1 MFLIRLFC
9 SAAVSIFIPSICF
22 YYEILPRS
30 LERKRVSLWPLTSDS
45 LTDNDNIARPNQLRS
60 NKINSAGLEDYYFIE
75 WTFQAVQPLL
85 LLLTVGKFMT
95 GWFVQNQWRPQNMTG
110 TIFQHWL
117 PCQFL
122 VKLQKSFGQK
132 CVSNII
138 NLDNGKTEP
147 LWKKKVGN
155 GIVG

>member
-75 WTFQAVQPLL
+75 WTFQALQPLL
-85 LLLTVGKFMT
+85 LLLTVEKIYDWLVCSESMKTSKYDWHHLSALTAMPISGQAAK
-95 GWFVQNQWRPQNMTG
+95 
-110 TIFQHWL
+110 IFWSENVFPIL
-117 PCQFL
+117 
-122 VKLQKSFGQK
+122 
-132 CVSNII
+132 
-138 NLDNGKTEP
+138 
-147 LWKKKVGN
+147 
-155 GIVG
+155 

>member
-95 GWFVQNQWRPQNMTG
+95 GWFGQN
-110 TIFQHWL
+110 L
-117 PCQFL
+117 
-122 VKLQKSFGQK
+122 
-132 CVSNII
+132 I
-138 NLDNGKTEP
+138 NLYDVGMDGSKLMTFIGKMDGWFEHN
-147 LWKKKVGN
+147 LKL
-155 GIVG
+155 